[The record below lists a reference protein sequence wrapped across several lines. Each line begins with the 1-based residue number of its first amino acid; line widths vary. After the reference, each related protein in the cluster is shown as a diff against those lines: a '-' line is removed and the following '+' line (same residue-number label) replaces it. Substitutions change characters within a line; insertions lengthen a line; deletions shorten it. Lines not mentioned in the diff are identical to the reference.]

1 MLDVV
6 CTVTF
11 DDGYKHEWPERYEDD
26 KAVRAEVERIL
37 ANGMYCFVYH
47 TTFVE
52 HYRHYPGHRVWQIDV
67 YQEPVSEDE

>member
-26 KAVRAEVERIL
+26 KAVRAEVRTL
-37 ANGMYCFVYH
+37 C
-47 TTFVE
+47 
-52 HYRHYPGHRVWQIDV
+52 WQIDART
-67 YQEPVSEDE
+67 